1 MSTIAA
7 GTTSTTALVNTGD
20 TTGNLVFQTNGT
32 TTAMTIDTSQ
42 NVALT
47 AGLSVAGNNIS
58 AVNSMGFRNRII
70 NGAMMVNQRAT
81 SITDGGYSVDRWEY
95 SSSAS
100 AKFTVAQSSTAT
112 TGFINSL
119 LATSSSSYSVTSGD
133 YFMLNQKVEGLN
145 VADLGC
151 GAANASAVTLS
162 FWVRSSLTGTFCKLY
177 LSFPISLSSCFN

>member
-100 AKFTVAQSSTAT
+100 AKFTVAKLNSNNRFYQFVVSNII
-112 TGFINSL
+112 FIVF
-119 LATSSSSYSVTSGD
+119 SYIWRLFHAKPKG
-133 YFMLNQKVEGLN
+133 
-145 VADLGC
+145 
-151 GAANASAVTLS
+151 
-162 FWVRSSLTGTFCKLY
+162 
-177 LSFPISLSSCFN
+177 